1 MSALYIYYRV
11 QPGREQVLAEA
22 IRGMQARLRAAMPGL
37 AASLLQRVELGSGQ
51 PTRSPQAT
59 WMEAYHFNGHADQR
73 AWASFQAALTRELG
87 TLPEGI
93 EGERHAE
100 AFSPLPAT
108 APAAGAT
115 SSRKE

>member
-22 IRGMQARLRAAMPGL
+22 IRAMQARLRGAMPGL
-37 AASLLQRVELGSGQ
+37 AASLLQRVELDSGQ
-51 PTRSPQAT
+51 PTRSPQPT

-73 AWASFQAALTRELG
+73 AWASFHGALARELS

-93 EGERHAE
+93 DGDRHAE
-100 AFSPLPAT
+100 AFSPLPA
-108 APAAGAT
+108 APIAT